1 MAMETYQQHDCNRQC
16 KAGKAGL
23 DWLDAVFE
31 KPQFAFTVPLRKDG
45 RRARFQNAIYFHY
58 ASINVHALPTSI
70 DPSDLCFANV
80 YFVARAK
87 ICQETSSKAWN
98 KLAEFNTWNKGA

>member
-1 MAMETYQQHDCNRQC
+1 MAMDTDQQQDYNRRR
-16 KAGKAGL
+16 KAEKTGV
-23 DWLDAVFE
+23 DWRDAKVE
-31 KPQFAFTVPLRKDG
+31 KPPFALTVPLRGDG
-45 RRARFQNAIYFHY
+45 HQVRFQTAIYLHY